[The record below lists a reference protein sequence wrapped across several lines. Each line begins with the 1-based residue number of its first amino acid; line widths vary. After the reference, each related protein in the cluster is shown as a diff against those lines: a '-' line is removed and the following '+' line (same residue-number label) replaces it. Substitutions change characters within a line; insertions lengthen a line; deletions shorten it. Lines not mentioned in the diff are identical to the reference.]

1 MKIDH
6 KTYIARTMICATV
19 VFICNHFL
27 ILQASAENAMEA
39 TPSHS
44 LPNHQQHLKHIK
56 SHNIP
61 APASQPANSNAPQ
74 QAQPAL
80 PQKLDEK
87 EVRPKTGNTQSKTDE
102 IGKLISSN
110 FHQGPK
116 KNAVV
121 MKARKKP
128 GLTKSKTHYS
138 KHQRLNKRNRGSSK
152 PKDSIEDI
160 FSDD

>member
-6 KTYIARTMICATV
+6 KTYIARSIICATV

-27 ILQASAENAMEA
+27 ILQASAENAIEA
-39 TPSHS
+39 PPSHS
-44 LPNHQQHLKHIK
+44 LTNHQQHLKHIK
-56 SHNIP
+56 SHNITV
-61 APASQPANSNAPQ
+61 PASQPANSNASQ

-87 EVRPKTGNTQSKTDE
+87 EAQPKTGNTQSKTDE

-110 FHQGPK
+110 FHQSPK

-121 MKARKKP
+121 MKARKKH

-138 KHQRLNKRNRGSSK
+138 KHQRSNKRNRGSSRLE
-152 PKDSIEDI
+152 DSIDDI